1 MFNRDLYF
9 SSAQRME
16 QTGGG
21 FASRIAEA
29 FFYADNANAQK
40 LVEAFGGL
48 FENYMSQDEKDELRT
63 SKAVEQA
70 DRLLKLLEI

>member
-16 QTGGG
+16 QDGGG

-29 FFYADNANAQK
+29 FFYADTANAQK
-40 LVEAFGGL
+40 LVEAFSEL
-48 FENYMSQDEKDELRT
+48 FENYMSQDERDELRA
-63 SKAVEQA
+63 SKALMQA
-70 DRLLKLLEI
+70 DRLLKLLEV